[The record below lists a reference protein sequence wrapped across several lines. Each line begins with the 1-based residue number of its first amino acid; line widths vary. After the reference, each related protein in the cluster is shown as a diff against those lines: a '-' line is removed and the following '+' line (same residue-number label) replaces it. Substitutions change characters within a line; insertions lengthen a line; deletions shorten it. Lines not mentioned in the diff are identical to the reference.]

1 MNISEKN
8 STHVLDYEEKE
19 IILLQSNINNLGLN
33 VQLTVC

>member
-1 MNISEKN
+1 MDTSEKN

-19 IILLQSNINNLGLN
+19 ITLLQPNINNLGLN